1 VSAAYLAHREA
12 DIALRDGSTV
22 HVRPIRT
29 DDEGRLLDL
38 LTSLSPDAR
47 RPAHERRHRTPARW
61 WAPRTSRSTPCSDR
75 LRDSGRHDREPVRHR
90 GAALHAAGP
99 EGAASRHRDERGGPA
114 ILCAET
120 CEAEGL
126 VVAPLA
132 PETTAR
138 LRALLPADASVANP
152 VDMLAAASAEQ
163 YRAAITLVARDPG
176 VDAVIAIFIQP
187 LATQLAADGHAPT
200 GFLVQRMIADGV
212 EMIVGLIQDPS
223 FGPVLACGARGVTAE
238 LIQDVSVRL
247 TPLPERDPSDMVREL
262 RTYPLLCGYR
272 GAPSCDVAALED
284 VLRRL
289 ATLAEDLPQVVEMDC
304 NPLKVSQVGAVVDA
318 RIRVAPVEAPR
329 PLGARR

>member
-1 VSAAYLAHREA
+1 
-12 DIALRDGSTV
+12 
-22 HVRPIRT
+22 
-29 DDEGRLLDL
+29 
-38 LTSLSPDAR
+38 
-47 RPAHERRHRTPARW
+47 
-61 WAPRTSRSTPCSDR
+61 
-75 LRDSGRHDREPVRHR
+75 
-90 GAALHAAGP
+90 
-99 EGAASRHRDERGGPA
+99 
-114 ILCAET
+114 
-120 CEAEGL
+120 
-126 VVAPLA
+126 
-132 PETTAR
+132 
-138 LRALLPADASVANP
+138 VANP

-262 RTYPLLCGYR
+262 RTYPLLCCYR